1 MYFPPFRIETRYRR
15 DDRDEFLPL
24 LPRFP
29 RIQRYI
35 YEPSRSVFAV
45 VIDAVIGLIL
55 NGAASAWFKR
65 AFRLKF
71 ENGARL
77 GCNCYIPVSVIN

>member
-1 MYFPPFRIETRYRR
+1 MIAMSFFPS
-15 DDRDEFLPL
+15 
-24 LPRFP
+24 FP
-29 RIQRYI
+29 VFHESNDIYI
-35 YEPSRSVFAV
+35 YESSRSVFAV